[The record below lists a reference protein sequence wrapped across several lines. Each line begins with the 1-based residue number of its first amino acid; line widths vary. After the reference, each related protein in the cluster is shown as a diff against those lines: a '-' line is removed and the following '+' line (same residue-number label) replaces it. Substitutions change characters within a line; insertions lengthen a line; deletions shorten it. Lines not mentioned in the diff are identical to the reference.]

1 MVYLTIIK
9 NKGVASDE
17 VHLTVSLHEVV
28 SQWGDTDILA
38 VNNTGLQK

>member
-1 MVYLTIIK
+1 MAKITPETTLNLIMIYLTIIK

-28 SQWGDTDILA
+28 SQ
-38 VNNTGLQK
+38 